1 MTVVT
6 IADARLGLQEAFDD
20 IFHPYGGLSTLI
32 PDVKTKIFLKPN
44 GIHFTAKSYTDPAMI
59 EGLILYLKNL
69 GYKRLALME
78 GSTGGNF
85 TRLVFKICGYEDLCK
100 KHNVEMIYLDE
111 GPTVEVGLKDGTK
124 TRISRRLWRDV
135 INREGSFYFD
145 LPKLKTHSMA
155 TLTLGVK
162 NQQAFPIAGDR
173 MQQHN
178 HETLHLR
185 LASLYAITRPDFCII
200 EGIDAVYHGHVP
212 IVAFIGEQVA
222 PLNIL
227 IGGQDTL
234 AVDVVGARVLGYSL
248 DEVEH
253 LRLCAKW
260 NLGEGD
266 INKIQIKGIPL
277 STFSKKYP
285 NTLLGRFHPDV
296 RWVVGR
302 TRACVEGCR
311 GNTESIL
318 EMFTNDHHGKGG
330 WSIVVGSGFL
340 ESDFDTMHGDI
351 LIVGPCAV
359 KEVSRYLRNRFRHQK
374 IFTINEHNDL
384 MNNTRLQAKL
394 SQVVPISLVPGNKM
408 SAAWY
413 LLVAK
418 LHGLHARVPPILG

>member
-6 IADARLGLQEAFDD
+6 ITDTRLGLQESFED
-20 IFHPYGGLSTLI
+20 IFHPYGGLKTLI
-32 PDVKTKIFLKPN
+32 PDIKTKIFLKPN

-59 EGLILYLKNL
+59 EGLIVYLKNL

-111 GPTVEVGLKDGTK
+111 GPTVEVALRDGTK
-124 TRISRRLWRDV
+124 TRVSRRLWRNV

-178 HETLHLR
+178 HETLHMR
-185 LASLYAITRPDFCII
+185 LAALYALTKPDFCII

-212 IVAFIGEQVA
+212 IEAFLGEQVA
-222 PLNIL
+222 RLNIL

-234 AVDVVGARVLGYSL
+234 AVDVVGARVLGYTL
-248 DEVEH
+248 NEVEH

-260 NLGEGD
+260 NLGESD
-266 INKIQIKGIPL
+266 INNIQIKGVSI
-277 STFSKKYP
+277 STFTKKYP

-296 RWVVGR
+296 QWVVGR
-302 TRACVEGCR
+302 TARVWKAAGATPKPSSRCSPTITMARVAGR
-311 GNTESIL
+311 S
-318 EMFTNDHHGKGG
+318 
-330 WSIVVGSGFL
+330 WSAADFL
-340 ESDFDTMHGDI
+340 NPT
-351 LIVGPCAV
+351 LIICTV
-359 KEVSRYLRNRFRHQK
+359 
-374 IFTINEHNDL
+374 
-384 MNNTRLQAKL
+384 
-394 SQVVPISLVPGNKM
+394 ISL
-408 SAAWY
+408 
-413 LLVAK
+413 LLVLVQSRKFPSIYGIATAAK
-418 LHGLHARVPPILG
+418 RSIQSTSITT